1 MSSIII
7 SDKDTINV
15 YKFMEMCGLKCE
27 VKRNVNISH
36 KIMLKKLCLRHS
48 LFPSKVVIPKRISY
62 SKINNEDIRRGKIVI
77 VKDDYEKKI
86 AYSNPIDFNSDM
98 FLMSLKYMEK
108 ENIDE
113 DLEHLKN
120 KEEQELKP
128 GYIKYLTKKANRQE
142 KMEQEDIE
150 KGKEESLDEEYYN
163 IKEKARVKKYQRK
176 GFGRRY

>member
-48 LFPSKVVIPKRISY
+48 LFPSKVVIPKRIAY
-62 SKINNEDIRRGKIVI
+62 SKINNEDIKRGKIVI

-86 AYSNPIDFNSDM
+86 AYSNPIDFNSKL
-98 FLMSLKYMEK
+98 FLTSLKYVEK
-108 ENIDE
+108 IDMDE
-113 DLEHLKN
+113 IEKV
-120 KEEQELKP
+120 EEQELKP
-128 GYIKYLTKKANRQE
+128 GYIKYLTKKAIRQE
-142 KMEQEDIE
+142 KIEQEDIE
-150 KGKEESLDEEYYN
+150 KGKEESLEEEYYN
-163 IKEKARVKKYQRK
+163 IKEKIRVKKYQRK
-176 GFGRRY
+176 GFGRR

>member
-27 VKRNVNISH
+27 VKRNINISH

-62 SKINNEDIRRGKIVI
+62 SKINNEDIKRGKIVI

-86 AYSNPIDFNSDM
+86 AYSNPIDFNSKL
-98 FLMSLKYMEK
+98 FLKSLKYVEK
-108 ENIDE
+108 IDIDE
-113 DLEHLKN
+113 IEKV
-120 KEEQELKP
+120 EEQELKP
-128 GYIKYLTKKANRQE
+128 GYIKYMEKKSKRQE
-142 KMEQEDIE
+142 LIEQEDML
-150 KGKEESLDEEYYN
+150 KGQEESLEEEIYV
-163 IKEKARVKKYQRK
+163 IKEKARVKKYKTK
-176 GFGRRY
+176 GFKRRY